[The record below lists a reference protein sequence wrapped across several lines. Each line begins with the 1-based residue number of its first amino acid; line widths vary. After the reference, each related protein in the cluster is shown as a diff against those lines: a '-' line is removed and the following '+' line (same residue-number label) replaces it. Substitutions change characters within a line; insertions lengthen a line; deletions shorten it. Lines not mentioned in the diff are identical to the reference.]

1 MFSMKQMLRVEG
13 MEIKGIEFIPLFL
26 EKAADDSFFIEPA
39 IFLKIL
45 VFFFFLNKNQQLLYV
60 ALTFQSYLRKHLW
73 KIRTFLYNHNKL

>member
-13 MEIKGIEFIPLFL
+13 IEIKGIEFIPVSGKGCWWF
-26 EKAADDSFFIEPA
+26 FFIVPA

-45 VFFFFLNKNQQLLYV
+45 GFVFFFNKNQQLLYV

-73 KIRTFLYNHNKL
+73 KIKTFLYNHNKL

>member
-45 VFFFFLNKNQQLLYV
+45 VFFFFK
-60 ALTFQSYLRKHLW
+60 
-73 KIRTFLYNHNKL
+73 

>member
-1 MFSMKQMLRVEG
+1 MKQMLRVEG

-45 VFFFFLNKNQQLLYV
+45 VFFFFKIESTVIVCCLDISVLLKKAPLKNKDFPV
-60 ALTFQSYLRKHLW
+60 
-73 KIRTFLYNHNKL
+73 